1 MIDGGEEEVFVDEA
15 EASPD
20 KAPQVLQAAAVE
32 AYGRPGAY
40 VTRNHVIKRANIL
53 DPEEFRMIAEYLD
66 KNGWIAEADAD
77 YGIFVVTPED
87 IDQAAN

>member
-1 MIDGGEEEVFVDEA
+1 MDEA

-20 KAPQVLQAAAVE
+20 KARQVLQAAAVE

-40 VTRNHVIKRANIL
+40 VTTNHVIKRANIL

-77 YGIFVVTPED
+77 YGIFVVTPEG

>member
-1 MIDGGEEEVFVDEA
+1 MDEA

-20 KAPQVLQAAAVE
+20 KAPQVLQAAAVQ
-32 AYGRPGAY
+32 AYGRPGTY

-66 KNGWIAEADAD
+66 KNGWIAEADGD
-77 YGIFVVTPED
+77 YGIFVVTPERNSLV
-87 IDQAAN
+87 A

>member
-1 MIDGGEEEVFVDEA
+1 LIDGGEEEVFVDEA

-20 KAPQVLQAAAVE
+20 KARQVLQAAAVE

-40 VTRNHVIKRANIL
+40 VTRNQVIKRANIL

-77 YGIFVVTPED
+77 YDIFVVTPEG